1 LPICRKPSGG
11 EPTKPVTAASAIQ
24 SALPPPPTGATVSVV
39 PAVADAL
46 QHCRQVAVILE
57 SLQERKTKQEGNPLF
72 LLTRFF
78 LLNSFTHLCSF
89 QSIVLIRD
97 LEMTRKALSTEQS
110 ARSEAKKILQQ
121 SKDVNAALSL
131 KLDNVET
138 SLALTQTKLD
148 RRSKALKIVEADL
161 KAKGLLLESTQQ
173 ALAKREGSTNMM
185 ISSAV
190 AHTATLFKNH
200 LSDLNVEILRQD
212 FTVDDSECEALV
224 SNVFDAAQD
233 FVSSYDFTSLVESD
247 DNDSPKSL

>member
-1 LPICRKPSGG
+1 
-11 EPTKPVTAASAIQ
+11 
-24 SALPPPPTGATVSVV
+24 LPPPPTGATVSAA

-46 QHCRQVAVILE
+46 QYCRQVAVILK
-57 SLQERKTKQEGNPLF
+57 SLQERENEREGNPLF

-78 LLNSFTHLCSF
+78 LNSSTDLGSF

-97 LEMTRKALSTEQS
+97 LETARKALSNEQS
-110 ARSEAKKILQQ
+110 AQSEAEKILQQ

-148 RRSKALKIVEADL
+148 RKSKALKIVEADL

-173 ALAKREGSTNMM
+173 ALTKREGSTNMI

-190 AHTATLFKNH
+190 AHTAALFKNH
-200 LSDLNVEILRQD
+200 LPDLNVEILRQD
-212 FTVDDSECEALV
+212 FTVDDSEREALV
-224 SNVFDAAQD
+224 FSAFDAAQD
-233 FVSSYDFTSLVESD
+233 FISLYDFTSLVESD
-247 DNDSPKSL
+247 DNDSPKGL